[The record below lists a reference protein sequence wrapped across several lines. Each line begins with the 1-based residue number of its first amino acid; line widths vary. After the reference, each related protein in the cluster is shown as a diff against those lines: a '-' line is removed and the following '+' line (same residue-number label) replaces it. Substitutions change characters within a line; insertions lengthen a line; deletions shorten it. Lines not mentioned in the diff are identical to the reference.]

1 MQDKIIFLDFDGVIT
16 LPPYWNINVDKLK
29 NLKKIVDATNAKIVI
44 SSSWRGLDLAS
55 TKESIFK
62 NIKRCARNKMIN
74 WFEDNIYD
82 ITPVAGF
89 RGEEIQKWI
98 DSHDIENYV
107 ILDDDSDMLDS
118 QWQHFVQT
126 NYEFGIT
133 EQQIGLSIKVL
144 NNEII
149 YNKLGLNSIINYAW
163 LLKCDGMDDNLNKL
177 LKYEQK

>member
-1 MQDKIIFLDFDGVIT
+1 MKDKIIFLDFDGVIT
-16 LPPYWNINVDKLK
+16 LPPHWNINGDKLK

-44 SSSWRGLDLAS
+44 SSSWRELDLVS
-55 TKESIFK
+55 TKSRILV
-62 NIKRCARNKMIN
+62 NNNNKILN
-74 WFEDNIYD
+74 WFKDNIYD
-82 ITPVAGF
+82 ITPIAGY
-89 RGEEIQKWI
+89 RGEEIQRWI

-118 QWQHFVQT
+118 QWQHFIQT

-144 NNEII
+144 NNERI